1 MTRDRS
7 VEGSMSCPCPECGH
21 GRSKVRD
28 SRPTRAGHTRRRE
41 CTSCRHR
48 FTTWEVIDPISAS
61 GNAHALT
68 ILLHR
73 DLDSMRVKLDR
84 LLAATSELAALQSR
98 G

>member
-1 MTRDRS
+1 
-7 VEGSMSCPCPECGH
+7 MS
-21 GRSKVRD
+21 S
-28 SRPTRAGHTRRRE
+28 
-41 CTSCRHR
+41 
-48 FTTWEVIDPISAS
+48 S